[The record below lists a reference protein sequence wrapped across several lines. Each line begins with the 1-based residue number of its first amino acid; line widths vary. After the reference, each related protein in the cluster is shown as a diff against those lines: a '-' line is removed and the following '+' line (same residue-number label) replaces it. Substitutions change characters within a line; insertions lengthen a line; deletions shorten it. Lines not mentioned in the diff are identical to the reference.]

1 MHSWNKELRIQ
12 TMDVQNDFINNKKK
26 SIVTNLI
33 CTTFAKK
40 AQNTLNY
47 ALTVMTVV

>member
-1 MHSWNKELRIQ
+1 MHSWNKELRKQ
-12 TMDVQNDFINNKKK
+12 TMNVQNGFINNKK